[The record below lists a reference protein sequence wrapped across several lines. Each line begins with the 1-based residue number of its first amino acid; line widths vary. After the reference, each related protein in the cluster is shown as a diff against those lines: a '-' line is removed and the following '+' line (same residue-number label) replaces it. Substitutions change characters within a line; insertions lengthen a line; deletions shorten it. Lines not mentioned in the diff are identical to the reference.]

1 MSVLHHLDL
10 EIHIIDG
17 KLETDLFAK
26 DVPNYI
32 SRRSCHP
39 PNLFPGILKS
49 IGIRSRTNCSLD
61 RFLDERIEEYS
72 GYLLASGYQRQEVKK
87 VMESAEIWIGKK

>member
-1 MSVLHHLDL
+1 M
-10 EIHIIDG
+10 
-17 KLETDLFAK
+17 FAK

-49 IGIRSRTNCSLD
+49 IGNRLRTDCSLD
-61 RFLDERIEEYS
+61 TFLDNRIEV
-72 GYLLASGYQRQEVKK
+72 ASGYTRKEVHK
-87 VMESAEIWIGKK
+87 VMEETRAMDRAEIIQRPRRRQGMGSN